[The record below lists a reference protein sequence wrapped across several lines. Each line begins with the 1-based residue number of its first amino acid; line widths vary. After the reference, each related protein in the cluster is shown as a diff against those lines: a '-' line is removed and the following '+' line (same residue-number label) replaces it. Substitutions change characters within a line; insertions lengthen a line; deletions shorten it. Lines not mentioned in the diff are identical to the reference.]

1 MRDTFTELVKW
12 KFVSIV
18 VETPLKECLDCIKTY
33 RNNGGLLAETDTSN
47 NTLILL
53 FLCSKLFP
61 LKNNNESELEEIM
74 ELLEVNK
81 GIVNIKNSSG
91 LTPMLKAAYLGSYK
105 CITMLWRKGAKLN
118 SRDSSGNTPLHA
130 VLSKGTQYIL
140 GNITKVTHVTFL
152 AHLSWKLKWAFLI
165 TCRPSSVCL
174 SVRLSVCPSVC
185 LSVRPSVNFS
195 YFHLLLQNHW
205 ANFNQ
210 TWHKASLGEGDS
222 SLFKW
227 SAPPFSKGR

>member
-1 MRDTFTELVKW
+1 MILLAISKIEILKHIKVTFTEVVKG

-33 RNNGGLLAETDTSN
+33 RNYGGLLAETDTSN

-61 LKNNNESELEEIM
+61 FMNDNESELEEIM
-74 ELLEVNK
+74 ELLKVNK

-140 GNITKVTHVTFL
+140 GNVTKVTHVT
-152 AHLSWKLKWAFLI
+152 
-165 TCRPSSVCL
+165 
-174 SVRLSVCPSVC
+174 
-185 LSVRPSVNFS
+185 
-195 YFHLLLQNHW
+195 YF
-205 ANFNQ
+205 F
-210 TWHKASLGEGDS
+210 
-222 SLFKW
+222 
-227 SAPPFSKGR
+227 